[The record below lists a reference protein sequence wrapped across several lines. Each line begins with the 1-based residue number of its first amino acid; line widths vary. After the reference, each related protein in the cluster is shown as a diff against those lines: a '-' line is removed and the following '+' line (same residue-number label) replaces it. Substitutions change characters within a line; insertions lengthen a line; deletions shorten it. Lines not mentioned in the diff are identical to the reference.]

1 MKFVTLVDLKPGMT
15 LAKNLYGARNELLLV
30 SGTVLTEALIEG
42 IKRVGFGGVYVNEP
56 KRLIREPSSIKIES
70 KKETGSGNNQGVISV
85 KLKENAVDAVKKYFI
100 AITNGDTMM
109 AEFSFFAIKSVL
121 DDIISEISSNRSAL
135 VNIADLKV
143 FDEYTYNHSVN
154 VAVLAIMVG
163 VTAKMSRSGLYRL
176 GMGAM
181 LHDIGKIFVPKE
193 VLNKIEP
200 LTADEFEIMKRHSQ
214 YGSYYL
220 KKQNSLPAE
229 SIFAVL
235 THHERYDSKGY
246 PLGLPPDKQ
255 IIEGKIITVC
265 DNYDA
270 ITSDRP
276 YRSAFS
282 PSEAIEHLLGN
293 SGLMFDPEVVELFRK
308 KVVLYPVG
316 TVIKLSN
323 GQKATVVENNPDNI
337 MRPKIRMNPGPAGLG
352 KEKIYDLYN
361 DPELYNVT
369 VIGID
374 KDL

>member
-1 MKFVTLVDLKPGMT
+1 MV
-15 LAKNLYGARNELLLV
+15 LAKDLYGDRNNLLLV
-30 SGTVLTEALIEG
+30 SGTVITEALIDG
-42 IKRVGFGGVYVNEP
+42 IKRVGCGGVYV
-56 KRLIREPSSIKIES
+56 REPGKEIWDAGIKTER
-70 KKETGSGNNQGVISV
+70 KKDNKSVKQGVIST
-85 KLKENAVDAVKKYFI
+85 KLKDNAVDAIKKYFI
-100 AITNGDTMM
+100 AVSNGDTLM
-109 AEFSFFAIKSVL
+109 AEFSFYAIKSVL
-121 DDIISEISSNRSAL
+121 DDIINEISSNKSAL

-163 VTAKMSRSGLYRL
+163 VTAKMSRNGLYRL
-176 GMGAM
+176 GMGAI

-200 LTADEFEIMKRHSQ
+200 LTPEELEIMKKHSQ

-220 KKQNSLPAE
+220 KKQNALPSE

-255 IIEGKIITVC
+255 IIEGKIISVC

-276 YRSAFS
+276 YRQAFS
-282 PSEAIEHLLGN
+282 PSEAIEHLMGN
-293 SGLMFDPEVVELFRK
+293 SGMMFDPDVVNLFRK

-316 TVIKLSN
+316 TVVRLSN
-323 GQKATVVENNPDNI
+323 GRKGTVVENSPANI
-337 MRPKIRMNPGPAGLG
+337 MRPKIRLHTDQAGSG
-352 KEKIYDLYN
+352 EENIYDLYN
-361 DPELYNVT
+361 DPALYNVT

-374 KDL
+374 KDR

>member
-1 MKFVTLVDLKPGMT
+1 MV
-15 LAKNLYGARNELLLV
+15 LAKDLYGDRNNLLLV
-30 SGTVLTEALIEG
+30 SGTVITEALIDG
-42 IKRVGFGGVYVNEP
+42 IKRVGCGGVYV
-56 KRLIREPSSIKIES
+56 RERENGTGETGIKIVQNS
-70 KKETGSGNNQGVISV
+70 KDDNSSNRGIISS
-85 KLKENAVDAVKKYFI
+85 KLKGNAVDAIKKYFI
-100 AITNGDTMM
+100 AVSNGDTLM
-109 AEFSFFAIKSVL
+109 AEFSFYAIKSVL
-121 DDIISEISSNRSAL
+121 DDIIREISSNKSAL
-135 VNIADLKV
+135 VNIADLKI

-163 VTAKMSRSGLYRL
+163 VTANMSRNGLYRL
-176 GMGAM
+176 GMGAI

-200 LTADEFEIMKRHSQ
+200 LTPEELEIMKKHSQ

-220 KKQNSLPAE
+220 KKQNSLSAE

-276 YRSAFS
+276 YRTAFS
-282 PSEAIEHLLGN
+282 PSEAIEHLMGN
-293 SGLMFDPEVVELFRK
+293 CGMMFDPDVVNLFRK

-316 TVIKLSN
+316 TVVRLSN
-323 GQKATVVENNPDNI
+323 GRKGTVIENNPANI
-337 MRPKIRMNPGPAGLG
+337 MRPKIRLHSEQADSGT
-352 KEKIYDLYN
+352 EVIYDLYN
-361 DPELYNVT
+361 DPPLYNVT
-369 VIGID
+369 VIGIE
-374 KDL
+374 KDQ